1 MTIEEFMR
9 DIAPKMR
16 PGWIAMDESGRWY
29 WYSGEPYLSN
39 QMNKYIPKQFK
50 DECCSLLSF
59 AISPVD
65 DWRKSLRKVGN

>member
-1 MTIEEFMR
+1 MTIDEFMASV
-9 DIAPKMR
+9 APKMR

-29 WYSGEPYLSN
+29 WYSREPYLSN
-39 QMNKYIPKQFK
+39 QINKYLPKQLK
-50 DECCSLLSF
+50 DECCILLSF

>member
-16 PGWIAMDESGRWY
+16 PGWISMDENGTWY
-29 WYSGEPYLSN
+29 WYSKKPTKLAHNFNIKDGTL
-39 QMNKYIPKQFK
+39 FK
-50 DECCSLLSF
+50 LNMFVID
-59 AISPVD
+59 PVD